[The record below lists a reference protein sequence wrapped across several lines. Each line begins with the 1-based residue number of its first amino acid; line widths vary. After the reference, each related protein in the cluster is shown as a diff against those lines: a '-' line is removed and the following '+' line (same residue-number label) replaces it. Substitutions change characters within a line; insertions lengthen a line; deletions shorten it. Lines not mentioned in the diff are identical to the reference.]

1 MSTYDIVL
9 LTDSRYVAPKKPGWY
24 EQNVLTEDKL
34 VAIALE
40 NIGLKVWRTNWDNP
54 DFDWAETRFALF
66 RTTWD
71 YFDRFTEFS
80 IWLEK
85 ASQCTHFI
93 NPVEMIKWNI
103 NKFYLCDLEDKGIN
117 IPPTVFIHTGDT
129 RSLQE
134 LAQIHNWP
142 EIILKPAVSGAAR
155 HTYRFTQ
162 ESIHKHED
170 IYTTLIQNEDMLL
183 QEFQHNI
190 FEKGEVAFMV
200 FGGKFSHAVLK
211 KGKPGDFR
219 VQDDFGG
226 TVHHYSPSIEE
237 ILFAEKVVA
246 SCDPPPV
253 YARVDVIWDN
263 DGNPSLSELEL
274 IEPEL
279 WFRLHK
285 PSATAMANAIAHYCI
300 QSEK

>member
-1 MSTYDIVL
+1 
-9 LTDSRYVAPKKPGWY
+9 
-24 EQNVLTEDKL
+24 
-34 VAIALE
+34 
-40 NIGLKVWRTNWDNP
+40 
-54 DFDWAETRFALF
+54 
-66 RTTWD
+66 
-71 YFDRFTEFS
+71 
-80 IWLEK
+80 
-85 ASQCTHFI
+85 
-93 NPVEMIKWNI
+93 MIKWNI
-103 NKFYLCDLEDKGIN
+103 NKFYLCDLENKGIN
-117 IPPTVFIHTGDT
+117 IPPTVFIHAGDT

-162 ESIHKHED
+162 KSIHKHED

-200 FGGKFSHAVLK
+200 FGGKFSHAILK

-237 ILFAEKVVA
+237 ISFAEMVVA

-253 YARVDVIWDN
+253 YARVDVIWNN

-285 PSATAMANAIAHYCI
+285 PSATAMANAIAHYCL